1 VPSKRGKNPDGKGR
15 RRAEP
20 KVVWHSHRRRKL
32 LRHSIDRLAEF
43 IATDLLRRIREGDE
57 SLLSERV
64 GNELHVGLKS
74 TSRRA
79 DGG

>member
-1 VPSKRGKNPDGKGR
+1 VWAQPPSKEALVAFIDG
-15 RRAEP
+15 
-20 KVVWHSHRRRKL
+20 
-32 LRHSIDRLAEF
+32 LAEL
-43 IATDLLRRIREGDE
+43 IATDLLRRIRDGDE

-74 TSRRA
+74 TSKPA